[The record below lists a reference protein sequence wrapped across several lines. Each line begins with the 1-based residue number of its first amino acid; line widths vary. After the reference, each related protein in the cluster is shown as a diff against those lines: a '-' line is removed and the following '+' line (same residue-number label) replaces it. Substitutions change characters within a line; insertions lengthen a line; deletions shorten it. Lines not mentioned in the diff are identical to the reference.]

1 MFKNPLNDKDR
12 EDTNRVAR
20 RLMLGLTNT
29 SPSIHRDLI
38 ESYLQEAVIYGK
50 TGHWVLEEAA
60 EAITASSSLNKFERA
75 EKITNGS

>member
-12 EDTNRVAR
+12 ADTNRVAR
-20 RLMLGLTNT
+20 RLMLALTNNGAG
-29 SPSIHRDLI
+29 IHRDLI

-60 EAITASSSLNKFERA
+60 S
-75 EKITNGS
+75 KITGDRDV